1 MNLVSF
7 MDLLAIASLLYV
19 LFVLT
24 RDLDAGLHAFRA
36 AMGFL
41 AAVFMVYLV
50 LNILERTRIGVA
62 IDPYGEFVEILIPV
76 GYLILLSISV
86 YAGKESVVV
95 ARGRVLNAINT
106 ITEKLPVRQD
116 PKLLWKELLLR
127 VIDVMELDGGFMYL
141 ADDKETIRVN
151 HKWKL
156 PEDVDLLPADLDIAD
171 TILSR
176 VLATEE
182 PLVIEHTDSMPDQFI
197 QTLRKSGITSA
208 AFFPLTTE
216 TRVLGVMG
224 VVSRAHRRFSDVGLD
239 LFRMLGHHLGEI
251 ILNNKLLNETHDRTS
266 ELTEA
271 LDTKKRFLSMISH
284 ELRDPLTVVKG
295 ALFLIKD
302 EFSGDLDEEFKKA
315 IEVAVVNSWKLEKLV
330 DEILDLSK
338 LDAGKIKLNFTP
350 IDPVK
355 ELGHLVDE
363 TMSASV
369 QKGVVLHTDIQNTLS
384 PIEVDRYRFHQVV
397 QNLLS
402 NAIKYTPEGGR
413 VTIQARE
420 EDENIVIIVTDTGI
434 GIGKEDI
441 IYIFDMFYRTRTAI
455 DTIRS
460 GSGIGLAIVKEIVN
474 LHGGD
479 IIVESTLGEGSVF
492 TVTMPRIQL
501 V

>member
-7 MDLLAIASLLYV
+7 MDLLTITSLLYI
-19 LFVLT
+19 LFVLA
-24 RDLDAGLHAFRA
+24 REIDPGLRAFRT

-41 AAVFMVYLV
+41 IAVFLIYTV
-50 LNILERTRIGVA
+50 LNILERTDIGGL
-62 IDPYGEFVEILIPV
+62 IDPYDEFVEVLIPV
-76 GYLILLSISV
+76 GYLILFSISV
-86 YAGKESVVV
+86 FSGKESIVL
-95 ARGRVLNAINT
+95 ARGRVLNAINA

-127 VIDVMELDGGFMYL
+127 VIDTMELDGGFMYL
-141 ADDKETIRVN
+141 ADDRETIRVN
-151 HKWKL
+151 HNWEL
-156 PEDVDLLPADLDIAD
+156 PGDVDLLPGDLDITE

-182 PLVIEHTDSMPDQFI
+182 PLVLEHTEAMPDQFI
-197 QTLRKSGITSA
+197 QALRRSGVTSA

-224 VVSRAHRRFSDVGLD
+224 VVSLAHRRFSEVGLD
-239 LFRMLGHHLGEI
+239 LFKMLGHHLGEI
-251 ILNNKLLNETHDRTS
+251 ILNNKLLNETRDRTS

-295 ALFLIKD
+295 VLFLIKD

-315 IEVAVVNSWKLEKLV
+315 VEVAVVNSWKLEKLV
-330 DEILDLSK
+330 DEILDLSR
-338 LDAGKIKLNFTP
+338 LDAGEIKLNFTP
-350 IDPVK
+350 INPGK
-355 ELGHLVDE
+355 ELGQLVDE
-363 TMSASV
+363 AMSASV
-369 QKGVVLHTDIQNTLS
+369 QKGVVLHSDIQETLS

-413 VTIQARE
+413 VTIQAKE
-420 EDENIVIIVTDTGI
+420 EDENFVIVVTDTGI
-434 GIGKEDI
+434 GIGEEDVNQV
-441 IYIFDMFYRTRTAI
+441 FDMFYRTKAAV

-460 GSGIGLAIVKEIVN
+460 GSGIGLAIVKEIVI
-474 LHGGD
+474 LHDGD
-479 IIVESTLGEGSVF
+479 ITVESKLGEGSVF
-492 TVTMPRIQL
+492 TVTMPRMQL

>member
-7 MDLLAIASLLYV
+7 MDLLAIASLLYI

-24 RDLDAGLHAFRA
+24 RKLDAGLHAFRA

-41 AAVFMVYLV
+41 IAVFMIYTV
-50 LNILERTRIGVA
+50 LNILERTGIGV
-62 IDPYGEFVEILIPV
+62 ILDPYDEFVEVLIPV
-76 GYLILLSISV
+76 GYSILFSISIFT
-86 YAGKESVVV
+86 GKESIVV
-95 ARGRVLNAINT
+95 ARGRVLNAINA

-127 VIDVMELDGGFMYL
+127 VIDTMELDGGFMYL
-141 ADDKETIRVN
+141 ADDREIIRVN

-156 PEDVDLLPADLDIAD
+156 PEDVDLLPGDLDISE

-176 VLATEE
+176 VLTVEE
-182 PLVIEHTDSMPDQFI
+182 PLVLEHTEAMPDQFI
-197 QTLRKSGITSA
+197 QALRGSGVTSA
-208 AFFPLTTE
+208 AFFPLSTE

-224 VVSRAHRRFSDVGLD
+224 VVSLAHRRFSDVGLD
-239 LFRMLGHHLGEI
+239 LFGMLGHHLGEI
-251 ILNNKLLNETHDRTS
+251 ILNNKLLNETRDRTS

-295 ALFLIKD
+295 ALFLLKD

-315 IEVAVVNSWKLEKLV
+315 IEMAVVNSWKLEKLV

-338 LDAGKIKLNFTP
+338 LDAGEIKLNFTP
-350 IDPVK
+350 IDPGK
-355 ELGHLVDE
+355 ELGQLVDE
-363 TMSASV
+363 TLSASV
-369 QKGVVLHTDIQNTLS
+369 RKGVVLHTDIQKTLS

-413 VTIQARE
+413 VTLQARE

-434 GIGKEDI
+434 GIGEEDI
-441 IYIFDMFYRTRTAI
+441 NQIFEMFYRTRAAI

-479 IIVESTLGEGSVF
+479 IAVESTLGEGSVF